1 LMEDGRD
8 KVSALVDSWVD
19 VCEPPTLSSSER
31 LLMVFQNEENVL
43 RAARHVG
50 RVPTL
55 EGQALVRAF
64 CIFKLKAFDGQQWE
78 FLDDHGLHSGGHSSE
93 KQRPQTVV
101 FIALTELNRQ
111 NGFFMDLHVGQDVCV
126 DSAAGL
132 LFPPQGGGL
141 GVCLCLNL

>member
-1 LMEDGRD
+1 M
-8 KVSALVDSWVD
+8 
-19 VCEPPTLSSSER
+19 
-31 LLMVFQNEENVL
+31 L

-50 RVPTL
+50 RVPVF

-78 FLDDHGLHSGGHSSE
+78 FLDDHGLHPAEHSRE
-93 KQRPQTVV
+93 EQRPQTVV
-101 FIALTELNRQ
+101 FIALTDLNRH
-111 NGFFMDLHVGQDVCV
+111 NGFFMDLEAGQDVCV

-132 LFPPQGGGL
+132 LFPPEGGGL